1 MVPSN
6 PDGSDFSLL
15 SLSARCRLRALFF
28 HLATVDIK
36 ERKIQFE
43 KVRDILRRRGSDVPQ
58 A

>member
-15 SLSARCRLRALFF
+15 SPSARSRLQALFF

-36 ERKIQFE
+36 AGTGPNHWVFSINRA
-43 KVRDILRRRGSDVPQ
+43 VLY
-58 A
+58 